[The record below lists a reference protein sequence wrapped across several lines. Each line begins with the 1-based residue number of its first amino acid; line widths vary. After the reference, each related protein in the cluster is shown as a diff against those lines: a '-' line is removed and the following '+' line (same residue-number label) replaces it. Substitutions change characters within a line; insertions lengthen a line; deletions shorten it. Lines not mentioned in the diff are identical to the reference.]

1 MASCPATAT
10 IPSSLATD
18 HLCLIAAPT
27 HPFARRASVTFDEL
41 TRQSLVLR
49 PRGTGTRD
57 LLEGY
62 LLSHGRSV
70 QDYRVVMEIDSVS
83 AIKEIVANGLAVS
96 IISHNVC
103 REEEKSGKLAV
114 VPIEN
119 SRMVRQ
125 LSLVFPPDFQHPE
138 LLRELKREYD
148 RRIG

>member
-1 MASCPATAT
+1 M
-10 IPSSLATD
+10 
-18 HLCLIAAPT
+18 
-27 HPFARRASVTFDEL
+27 
-41 TRQSLVLR
+41 
-49 PRGTGTRD
+49 
-57 LLEGY
+57 
-62 LLSHGRSV
+62 
-70 QDYRVVMEIDSVS
+70 VMEIDSVS

-138 LLRELKREYD
+138 LLRELQSEYA

>member
-1 MASCPATAT
+1 
-10 IPSSLATD
+10 
-18 HLCLIAAPT
+18 
-27 HPFARRASVTFDEL
+27 
-41 TRQSLVLR
+41 
-49 PRGTGTRD
+49 
-57 LLEGY
+57 
-62 LLSHGRSV
+62 
-70 QDYRVVMEIDSVS
+70 MEIDSVS

-138 LLRELKREYD
+138 LLREFAERIRPPHWLKK
-148 RRIG
+148 RRRRLRSSAAAYFFCRSAIISQ